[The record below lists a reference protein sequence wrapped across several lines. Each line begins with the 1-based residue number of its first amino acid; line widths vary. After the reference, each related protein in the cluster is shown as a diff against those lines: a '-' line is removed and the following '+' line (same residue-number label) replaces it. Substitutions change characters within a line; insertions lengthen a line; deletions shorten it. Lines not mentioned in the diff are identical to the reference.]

1 MGGEMIMRIA
11 MILAA
16 ALLSGGC
23 VSMGTNYDP
32 IVAQNLQLGTSEAEA
47 IQRLGQPNNVTVL
60 ADVSRNLMWLH
71 STGNALGQA
80 KARSVILRFDQQGRY
95 TGMVSSTQT
104 QIN

>member
-1 MGGEMIMRIA
+1 MIGI
-11 MILAA
+11 A
-16 ALLSGGC
+16 ALALSGC

-32 IVAQNLQLGTSEAEA
+32 VVAQSLPIGTSETEA

-60 ADVSRNLMWLH
+60 ADGTRNLMWLH

-80 KARSVILRFDQQGRY
+80 KARSVILHFDREGRY
-95 TGMVSSTQT
+95 TGMVSSNQT